1 MHREGPPSDDDRERT
16 TPTPGGASAADQV
29 RAEQSGLRAI
39 DRERRARLAKVT
51 VALAIVVILLIF
63 ITTNVQGVKVHFVFF
78 SATPPLI
85 WVMFACAALGGVVGY
100 LIGKPGK
107 QIVRGHDRGKDRPG
121 RFCRL
126 LGARDLSLRRSQL
139 CLTTGQLCSRT

>member
-1 MHREGPPSDDDRERT
+1 MHREGPPSDQERDR
-16 TPTPGGASAADQV
+16 PDPAPGETSAADQA
-29 RAEQSGLRAI
+29 RAEQDRLQAV
-39 DRERRARLAKVT
+39 DRERRARLAKVA

-121 RFCRL
+121 RS
-126 LGARDLSLRRSQL
+126 GS
-139 CLTTGQLCSRT
+139 

>member
-1 MHREGPPSDDDRERT
+1 MHREGPPSDDERDRPA
-16 TPTPGGASAADQV
+16 PTPGGTSAADQA
-29 RAEQSGLRAI
+29 RAEQDRLQAV
-39 DRERRARLAKVT
+39 DRERRARLAKVG

-107 QIVRGHDRGKDRPG
+107 QIGRGHDPPGKN
-121 RFCRL
+121 
-126 LGARDLSLRRSQL
+126 RS
-139 CLTTGQLCSRT
+139 GS

>member
-107 QIVRGHDRGKDRPG
+107 QIGRTHDSGRKDRS
-121 RFCRL
+121 
-126 LGARDLSLRRSQL
+126 DS
-139 CLTTGQLCSRT
+139 

>member
-1 MHREGPPSDDDRERT
+1 M
-16 TPTPGGASAADQV
+16 

-107 QIVRGHDRGKDRPG
+107 QIGRTHDSGRKDRS
-121 RFCRL
+121 
-126 LGARDLSLRRSQL
+126 DS
-139 CLTTGQLCSRT
+139 